1 MVETRHGTRTAGAPD
16 TAASS
21 TKQKTKQEMK
31 QTSAKTQPETDNGP
45 REDKTKT
52 KDTTETTK
60 VKDEPVDDTAS
71 AGDKHKPADRSQ
83 SPDDSRKRQK
93 TETDKEEIKKEDAS
107 NSNSN
112 DDDAPT
118 ILERGNIYFFFR
130 ARVNIDE
137 PNSLDD
143 VARTYLVLRPEIKD
157 GDGHAGGS
165 GDCSKGHTR
174 LLMLPKKV
182 LPRTGRDRFMA
193 FVLAADESYAK
204 LQKEFLSGS
213 SSSQEGG
220 KDEDDE
226 KDEKDKKDEK
236 DEKERHFPPATAFG
250 EGIYA
255 IISTGRGRESHL
267 AYVLTVPE
275 KLGSVQQQLG
285 LAHKQGCF
293 IVSTKNPAYPMP
305 GGAKMVGGGPDYPPK
320 INESFRKLRWA
331 PLRPEHLDYVHSHL
345 LLVGESKGMD
355 HLLNDEHGGR
365 ELSAE
370 LDELADD
377 DLDRMRRLGS
387 TEAEAVFAS
396 LHTKEPE
403 GQAEKLSKV
412 FE

>member
-1 MVETRHGTRTAGAPD
+1 MVETRHGTRTTGASD
-16 TAASS
+16 AAASNS
-21 TKQKTKQEMK
+21 GTKQETMK
-31 QTSAKTQPETDNGP
+31 EKQPETDNGP
-45 REDKTKT
+45 KEDKTKDST
-52 KDTTETTK
+52 ESTEKPKDATE
-60 VKDEPVDDTAS
+60 VKDEPADEKVDAS

-83 SPDDSRKRQK
+83 SPEDSRKRQK
-93 TETDKEEIKKEDAS
+93 IEAENSDSDAKVKKEDFPS
-107 NSNSN
+107 DNT
-112 DDDAPT
+112 PT

-143 VARTYLVLRPEIKD
+143 VARTYLVLRPEVKD
-157 GDGHAGGS
+157 GHGHGNS
-165 GDCSKGHTR
+165 KDGDCSKGHTR
-174 LLMLPKKV
+174 LLALPKKV

-193 FVLAADESYAK
+193 FVLAADESYAN

-213 SSSQEGG
+213 QEGG
-220 KDEDDE
+220 KGGEDD
-226 KDEKDKKDEK
+226 DNEKDKM
-236 DEKERHFPPATAFG
+236 ERHFPPATAFG
-250 EGIYA
+250 EGVYA
-255 IISTGRGRESHL
+255 IISTGRESHL

-285 LAHKQGCF
+285 LVHKQGCF

-305 GGAKMVGGGPDYPPK
+305 GGAKMVGGGPDYPK
-320 INESFRKLRWA
+320 EINKSFRKLRWA
-331 PLRPEHLDYVHSHL
+331 PLRPEHLDYVHSHM
-345 LLVGESKGMD
+345 LLVGESKGVER
-355 HLLNDEHGGR
+355 LLNDEHGGR

-403 GQAEKLSKV
+403 GQPEKLSKV